1 MTVTLFHAFEI
12 AVYSILNLLPYAL
25 LSLLMFRDSLRF
37 GRLRTALLT
46 TVLCAVQVL
55 IGFCATVWFREHVGI
70 VNIAGYL
77 VYICFFLLSVRAS
90 AGSLAF
96 LMFLLANYASF
107 LVTAAKFL
115 EHLVFPVLAAQSYRW
130 SFALALLA
138 VQLVTMPFMA
148 AFIYRE
154 IRPALSRLESRRLW
168 RYLWV
173 IPFTFYLTWVYVSY
187 FATDISPAEMAL
199 RPTTVVFLLLI
210 NLGALV
216 VYYAVAKMVDE
227 SAQRLRLEQDNHAL
241 AVRNLQL
248 SHLSERMDEARR
260 ARHDLRQHYGVLLS
274 YADAGDFD
282 AVRSYLEQFRQTP
295 ATETSL
301 CYCDNSTV
309 NAVVVYYLDRARRAG
324 AEISAR
330 LELPDALPVPDAELA
345 VLFGNLLENAVEA
358 LERQSDGRRFLNL
371 TARADGMLVLTL
383 DNSFSG
389 SARETDGALLSSK
402 RDGFGLGTASVQ
414 TMVKMR
420 GGVAKFEPKDGTF
433 RASVLLPL
441 EIRRTDP

>member
-1 MTVTLFHAFEI
+1 MTVTPFHAFEI

-37 GRLRTALLT
+37 DRLRTALLT
-46 TVLCAVQVL
+46 AALCAVQVL
-55 IGFCATVWFREHVGI
+55 IGFCATVWFREYVGV

-77 VYICFFLLSVRAS
+77 VYICFFLLSVRVS
-90 AGSLAF
+90 AGALAF
-96 LMFLLANYASF
+96 LLFLLANYASF

-115 EHLVFPVLAAQSYRW
+115 EHLAFPALAVQSYRW

-138 VQLVTMPFMA
+138 VQLLTMPFMA

-154 IRPALSRLESRRLW
+154 IRPALSRLESGRLW

-173 IPFTFYLTWVYVSY
+173 IPFTFYLTWFYVSY
-187 FATDISPAEMAL
+187 FATGISPAEMAL
-199 RPTTVVFLLLI
+199 RPMTVVFLLLI

-282 AVRSYLEQFRQTP
+282 AVRSYLEQFRQMP
-295 ATETSL
+295 AAETSL
-301 CYCDNSTV
+301 CYCDNPTV
-309 NAVVVYYLDRARRAG
+309 NAVVVYYLDRAAQGGGGDFGAPGAAGGAERPRRGAGRAVREPAGKRRGGAG
-324 AEISAR
+324 A
-330 LELPDALPVPDAELA
+330 PDRRETVFKPHCPRRRDAGADAGQQLFRVGAGNGWRAA
-345 VLFGNLLENAVEA
+345 VLQAGRLRSWHRLGKGHGKDARRRGAV
-358 LERQSDGRRFLNL
+358 
-371 TARADGMLVLTL
+371 
-383 DNSFSG
+383 
-389 SARETDGALLSSK
+389 
-402 RDGFGLGTASVQ
+402 
-414 TMVKMR
+414 
-420 GGVAKFEPKDGTF
+420 
-433 RASVLLPL
+433 
-441 EIRRTDP
+441 

>member
-1 MTVTLFHAFEI
+1 MTVTPFHAFEI
-12 AVYSILNLLPYAL
+12 ILYSLLNLLPYAA

-37 GRLRTALLT
+37 DRLRTILLIAA
-46 TVLCAVQVL
+46 LCAVQVL
-55 IGFCATVWFREHVGI
+55 IGFCATVWFRESVGL
-70 VNIAGYL
+70 VNIVGYL
-77 VYICFFLLSVRAS
+77 VYICFFMLAVHAS
-90 AGSLAF
+90 AGALAF

-115 EHLVFPVLAAQSYRW
+115 EHLVFPALAEQSYRW
-130 SFALALLA
+130 SFALALFA
-138 VQLVTMPFMA
+138 VQLVTMPFMSV
-148 AFIYRE
+148 FIYRE
-154 IRPALSRLESRRLW
+154 IRPALSELASRRMW

-173 IPFTFYLTWVYVSY
+173 IPFTFYLTWFYVSY
-187 FATDISPAEMAL
+187 FATGITPADMAL
-199 RPTTVVFLLLI
+199 RPMTVVFLLLI

-216 VYYAVAKMVDE
+216 VYCAVAKMVSE

-248 SHLSERMDEARR
+248 AHLSERMDEARR

-282 AVRSYLEQFRQTP
+282 AVRSYLEQFRQISAAQTP
-295 ATETSL
+295 L
-301 CYCDNSTV
+301 CYCDNPTV
-309 NAVVVYYLDRARRAG
+309 NAVVVYYLDRAREAG

-330 LELPDALPVPDAELA
+330 LELPEVLSVPDAELA

-358 LERQSDGRRFLNL
+358 IERQTDGKKFLNL

-383 DNSFSG
+383 DNSFAG
-389 SARETDGALLSSK
+389 TVRDKNGALLSSK
-402 RDGFGLGTASVQ
+402 RAGCGLGTASVKA
-414 TMVKMR
+414 MVNTC
-420 GGVAKFEPKDGTF
+420 GGVVKLEPQDGVF

-441 EIRRTDP
+441 DGR

>member
-1 MTVTLFHAFEI
+1 MTITPFHAFEI
-12 AVYSILNLLPYAL
+12 ILYSLLNLLPYAL

-37 GRLRTALLT
+37 DRLRTIFLIAALC
-46 TVLCAVQVL
+46 VVQVL
-55 IGFCATVWFREHVGI
+55 IGFCATVWFRESVGL
-70 VNIAGYL
+70 VNVAGYL
-77 VYICFFLLSVRAS
+77 VYICFFMLAVRAS

-96 LMFLLANYASF
+96 LMFLLGNYASF

-115 EHLVFPVLAAQSYRW
+115 EYLFFPALAVQIYRW
-130 SFALALLA
+130 SFALALFA
-138 VQLVTMPFMA
+138 VQLVTVPFMSM
-148 AFIYRE
+148 FIYRE
-154 IRPALSRLESRRLW
+154 IRPALSAFSSGRLW

-187 FATDISPAEMAL
+187 FATGTAPAAMAL
-199 RPTTVVFLLLI
+199 RPMTVVFLLLI

-216 VYYAVAKMVDE
+216 VYYAVAKMVGE

-241 AVRNLQL
+241 EVRNLQL

-295 ATETSL
+295 ATETPL
-301 CYCDNSTV
+301 CYCANPTV
-309 NAVVVYYLDRARRAG
+309 NAVVVYYLDRARNAG

-330 LELPDALPVPDAELA
+330 LELPKVLPIPEAELA

-358 LERQSDGRRFLNL
+358 VERGTGGNPFLNL
-371 TARADGMLVLTL
+371 TAHADGMLVLTL

-389 SARETDGALLSSK
+389 PVREKDGVLLSSK
-402 RDGFGLGTASVQ
+402 RDGLGLGTASVRA
-414 TMVKMR
+414 MVKAR
-420 GGVAKFEPKDGTF
+420 GGVTQFEPRNGVF

-441 EIRRTDP
+441 ESR